1 MNKSTRLAVLLASTS
16 IGTALPIAGW
26 ATTTCLD
33 TDLSGWTTADDYSSD
48 YSNNDLSPTT
58 ISTPNATTFVSGC
71 VSKEGDSYDYL
82 TFTGLN
88 PGNNKFEF
96 NLQVNNGVVR
106 LGVPLIPVSM
116 YFGGDGT
123 NTSHTLEY
131 NTGDFFS
138 GGDYLFNFF
147 FSNEGGYGW
156 GAYTISL
163 TEAPLAPVPLPATAG
178 LLGLGLAGLGAVGRR
193 KRAKV
198 RG

>member
-48 YSNNDLSPTT
+48 YSNNDLSPTP

-71 VSKEGDSYDYL
+71 VSTSDPADYFQ
-82 TFTGLN
+82 FTGLN
-88 PGNNKFEF
+88 PGVNTFVV
-96 NLQVNNGVVR
+96 NLEVHDGATGFGA
-106 LGVPLIPVSM
+106 LGDS
-116 YFGGDGT
+116 YQFGQTSST
-123 NTSHTLEY
+123 NTAQPYHFYTESA
-131 NTGDFFS
+131 FS
-138 GGDYLFNFF
+138 GGSILFGFF
-147 FSNEGGYGW
+147 GWEGEGW
-156 GAYTISL
+156 GAYTVSL